1 MSKTKNNEK
10 NGIDRRSFLRGAGLG
25 AGVVGAGAA
34 VLASKPAAAAQVETA
49 GKSAGYQETEH
60 VRRAYEVAKF

>member
-10 NGIDRRSFLRGAGLG
+10 NGIDRRSFLRG